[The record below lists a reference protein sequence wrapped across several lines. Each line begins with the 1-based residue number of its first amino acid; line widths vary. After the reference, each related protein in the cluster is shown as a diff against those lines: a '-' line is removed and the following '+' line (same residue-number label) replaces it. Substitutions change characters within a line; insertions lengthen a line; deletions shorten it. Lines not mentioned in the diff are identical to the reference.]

1 MEGIERF
8 ENFGNKKSL
17 KVELSLEGFGAKRF
31 PKTLYMNKKME
42 PIKIP
47 KHCMITSK

>member
-17 KVELSLEGFGAKRF
+17 KVELSLEGFGCKEVSQNTLHEQKNGTYKI
-31 PKTLYMNKKME
+31 PQTLYDNK
-42 PIKIP
+42 
-47 KHCMITSK
+47 